1 MPEEIIMGVSE
12 QTRNEDFH
20 RIYLFAYS
28 DKKIFIDQHI
38 IEFTAM
44 YIVRVHTTIV

>member
-1 MPEEIIMGVSE
+1 MPEEIIIGVSK

-20 RIYLFAYS
+20 RIACLHIQL
-28 DKKIFIDQHI
+28 KKIFIDQYI

-44 YIVRVHTTIV
+44 YIVRVHITIV